1 MDLQIHIIIVSLQ
14 ALIVA
19 DAYKQSVRVD
29 WVNPLYKKV
38 VRGGDFRYLN
48 SFKSAFQLTP
58 PMFQEL
64 ASK

>member
-1 MDLQIHIIIVSLQ
+1 MQ

-19 DAYKQSVRVD
+19 DAYKQCIWAS

-38 VRGGDFRYLN
+38 VLGGDFRYLS

-58 PMFQEL
+58 AMFQEL